1 MIKGIIFFVIIFVF
15 IFLVWKYFDVING
28 VLRIGSVFKYL
39 VIGLAICGMIFPRFY
54 SNVDEIGTR
63 IGAFNFLTKHKSN
76 KNFV

>member
-63 IGAFNFLTKHKSN
+63 MGAFNFLTKKN
-76 KNFV
+76 NNFV

>member
-1 MIKGIIFFVIIFVF
+1 MLKGLIFFCLIFVF
-15 IFLVWKYFDVING
+15 IFLIWKYFDVING
-28 VLRIGSVFKYL
+28 FLRIGSVFKYI

-63 IGAFNFLTKHKSN
+63 IGAFNFLTKYKSN

>member
-1 MIKGIIFFVIIFVF
+1 MLKGLIFFGLIFVF
-15 IFLVWKYFDVING
+15 IFLIWKYFDVING
-28 VLRIGSVFKYL
+28 VLRVGSIFKYL

-63 IGAFNFLTKHKSN
+63 IGAINFLTKHKSN